1 MILVLTQCFPPETG
15 GIENLVGGF
24 AAALGETGRSVTVM
38 ADPTDGDR
46 TFEAH
51 LDNVAVQRFGGLKPL
66 RRRLKAWSAGRLIA
80 RGGVEA
86 VFCDSWKSLELLART
101 EVPVAVMA
109 HGMEFPPKISERK
122 RQRIAHAFSKAATV
136 IANSRYTADLAR
148 PYVSPPTRL
157 VIVHPPI
164 RPQPAP
170 GSAALQRLSAL
181 TQGARPL
188 LVGLAR
194 LEPRKGFDRVIQ
206 SLPGLAQKFPG
217 IRLAIG
223 GGGGD
228 AARLEALAREAGV
241 ADRVHLLGRVGDDDK
256 AALLASADLFV
267 MPTRRE
273 GNSVEGFGIVY
284 AEAAWYGV
292 PSLAG
297 SDGGGSDAVADG
309 ETGLVVAGE
318 NREAIEAAIGGLLA
332 DDPRRKAMGEAA
344 RARVVRE
351 GTWQTALARYLDGT
365 LRS

>member
-24 AAALGETGRSVTVM
+24 AAALSETGRRVTVM
-38 ADPTDGDR
+38 ADPTDGDL

-51 LDNVAVQRFGGLKPL
+51 LANVAVQRFGGLKPL
-66 RRRLKAWSAGRLIA
+66 RRRFKAWSAGRLIA

-109 HGMEFPPKISERK
+109 HGMEFPPKASERK

-148 PYVSPPTRL
+148 PYLSPPTRL

-170 GSAALQRLSAL
+170 SSTALQQLSAL

-188 LVGLAR
+188 LAGLAR

-206 SLPGLAQKFPG
+206 SLPGLAQKFAG
-217 IRLAIG
+217 IRLVIG
-223 GGGGD
+223 GRGGD
-228 AARLEALAREAGV
+228 AARLEALAREHGV
-241 ADRVHLLGRVGDDDK
+241 ADRLHLLGRVDDEDK

-297 SDGGGSDAVADG
+297 ADGGGSDAVTDG
-309 ETGLVVAGE
+309 ETGRVVAGE
-318 NREAIEAAIGGLLA
+318 SREAIEAAIGELLA
-332 DDPRRKAMGEAA
+332 DDTRRKAMGEAA